1 MHNTC
6 MGATAPGLAAPDA
19 AANLHSHEPASL
31 ASAAGATAGLSRS
44 DDAHDTPHVAGTKD
58 QQAHSDFA
66 TDDATRKEFETWRAK
81 LAFRDY
87 SLSRTDAAD
96 GAVLYYAGRFGLIQ
110 ELADLDAVA
119 AFARKAGA
127 A

>member
-1 MHNTC
+1 MSHPQNDEGPTVAAVGLHGVDQSVSDNC
-6 MGATAPGLAAPDA
+6 APENAL
-19 AANLHSHEPASL
+19 
-31 ASAAGATAGLSRS
+31 
-44 DDAHDTPHVAGTKD
+44 
-58 QQAHSDFA
+58 
-66 TDDATRKEFETWRAK
+66 RKEFETWHAK